1 MLVMQAFFPDKL
13 TYHITQSCFHF
24 NATLKNFEI
33 IKNRFERCFNL
44 ICQQLS

>member
-24 NATLKNFEI
+24 NATLKI
-33 IKNRFERCFNL
+33 LKSLKTDLRDVL
-44 ICQQLS
+44 T